1 MAKMYSDNARTIVGF
16 LRENPN
22 VNLTGKELAEA
33 VGLQPRVANGT
44 ITSLVSKGLA
54 IRTLAIVNGKEVK
67 FVQLTDEGKT
77 VDLDADKPE

>member
-54 IRTLAIVNGKEVK
+54 IRTPAIVNGKEVK

-77 VDLDADKPE
+77 VGLDADKPE